1 MYNLY
6 NSRLNNYSGLNRKRL
21 VYFQLE
27 VSTILM
33 KLTKINKSF
42 QFIASTKNNLKIAEK
57 QIVQGIYL
65 PRQRVILCC
74 LD

>member
-42 QFIASTKNNLKIAEK
+42 QFIASRKNNLKIPEK
-57 QIVQGIYL
+57 QIVQGIYVL
-65 PRQRVILCC
+65 RQLVILCC

>member
-42 QFIASTKNNLKIAEK
+42 QFIASRKNNLKIPEK
-57 QIVQGIYL
+57 QIVQDIYVL
-65 PRQRVILCC
+65 RQLVILCC